1 MNTKLEMLKRVPLF
15 AGLSR
20 DELRLVASVADE
32 LVVPAGTSLTLE
44 GERGREFFVLVD
56 GVATVATDGVEVRTL
71 VGGDFVGEISL
82 LTRSP
87 RTATVTAVVPVR
99 LLVLSD
105 RDFRRLADALPSFA
119 SRTWAAAAD
128 RLEVQATQA

>member
-1 MNTKLEMLKRVPLF
+1 MDTKLQMLERVPLF

-32 LVVPAGTSLTLE
+32 LVVPAGTSLTIE

-56 GVATVATDGVEVRTL
+56 GVATVAADGLEVRTL
-71 VGGDFVGEISL
+71 AGGDFAGEISL

-87 RTATVTAVVPVR
+87 RTATVTAVVPTR
-99 LLVLSD
+99 LLVLTD
-105 RDFRRLADALPSFA
+105 RDFRRLSDALPVVA
-119 SRTWAAAAD
+119 SRTWAAAAE
-128 RLEVQATQA
+128 RLH

>member
-1 MNTKLEMLKRVPLF
+1 MDTKLQMLKRVPLF

-32 LVVPAGTSLTLE
+32 LVVPAGTSLTVE
-44 GERGREFFVLVD
+44 GERGREFFVLAE
-56 GVATVATDGVEVRTL
+56 GVATVEQQGQTVRTL

-99 LLVLSD
+99 LLVLTD
-105 RDFRRLADALPSFA
+105 RDFRRLAETLPVVA
-119 SRTWAAAAD
+119 SRTWAAAAE
-128 RLEVQATQA
+128 RLH